1 MKIFQVYLKRMS
13 FLLFL
18 VELFYINLFLS
29 LSQVDNVQVFCIL
42 ADFISWGLEEVWFF
56 YQLLRKGHLNVP
68 LNIEISNI
76 FFFLF
81 GPEALCSRRPW
92 INIVEGKSF
101 ASRCGCACSGGSW
114 IVPGFFQDQTSVA
127 HAASLEPRYHHT
139 WCPTAA
145 SLSHPPFGGF
155 VVRSFWW
162 NPSLAS
168 QRGDFWQ
175 VPESDFHKFYWHGTR
190 EAFLSSSE
198 PRL

>member
-42 ADFISWGLEEVWFF
+42 ADFISWGLEEVWLF

-101 ASRCGCACSGGSW
+101 ASRCGCACSGGS
-114 IVPGFFQDQTSVA
+114 
-127 HAASLEPRYHHT
+127 
-139 WCPTAA
+139 
-145 SLSHPPFGGF
+145 
-155 VVRSFWW
+155 
-162 NPSLAS
+162 
-168 QRGDFWQ
+168 
-175 VPESDFHKFYWHGTR
+175 
-190 EAFLSSSE
+190 
-198 PRL
+198 